1 MEAVRITL
9 YALTI
14 VSATVTWALAAAF
27 LALTHIHL
35 GYFWRGDVA
44 LLVFGI
50 LAMLILPCLMCLG
63 FGHRRKSLR
72 GPTIAETLAVFT
84 FWCLFL
90 AGSAKFSRTYHTI
103 SGWNNRCRFVRNS
116 STCPT
121 GRALLSFGW
130 ITFGLLSALL
140 LIVILHGI
148 LREKEL
154 KHEQE
159 SGDTAQGRQIEQQ
172 QPNSTNS
179 QATAVV
185 GGKHQEGGGG
195 PTMAQVPQA
204 SPPVATQSAV

>member
-14 VSATVTWALAAAF
+14 VSATVTWSLAAAF

-72 GPTIAETLAVFT
+72 GPTIAETLAVFV

-90 AGSAKFSRTYHTI
+90 AGSAKFSRTYHSI
-103 SGWNNRCRFVRNS
+103 NGWNNRCRFVRNS
-116 STCPT
+116 SLCPT

-130 ITFGLLSALL
+130 ITFGLLSVLL
-140 LIVILHGI
+140 LTVILHGI

-154 KHEQE
+154 KHDEQGG
-159 SGDTAQGRQIEQQ
+159 GDIAQGRQIEQQ
-172 QPNSTNS
+172 QPNPTNS

-185 GGKHQEGGGG
+185 NGKHQEGGGG
-195 PTMAQVPQA
+195 GPAMTQVPQA
-204 SPPVATQSAV
+204 APQAAV